1 MKKSHRSVVRYPQNQ
16 VMVLFT
22 TLMLTSPVY
31 AADLKIL
38 LQNALTQDPLMIEA
52 QANEQAAISK
62 VKESQALHYPV
73 LAVTANQV
81 LGQSHKDRT
90 DYASEDF
97 TPGLRGTLNLYS
109 FGAISAQVERDKS
122 KSAYFHEGDIVEKG
136 TILAQFDPTR
146 FASNVGE
153 SQSLLVSSLATSAR
167 LRAEVNGTALQ
178 FPEIVQKDSQLVR
191 EETQLYN
198 TRRINLEE
206 SISDL
211 TTSLTLVQQELRMT
225 EPLVAKG
232 AASEVEV
239 LRLKRQASDLQ
250 KQINDTRS
258 QYYVKAREELSKAN
272 TDVETQRQIVKG
284 KSDTLNRTVF
294 RAPVRGVVKEI
305 DVMTL
310 GGVIPPNGKIMT
322 IVPLDEQLLIE
333 ARISPRDIAF
343 IRPNQQ
349 ALVKITAYDY
359 AIYGGLHGKVTVIS
373 PDTIRDEVKQDQ
385 FYYRVYIRT
394 DSDKLRNKQGK
405 TFAITPGMVATVDIR
420 TGQKTVLD
428 YLIKPF
434 NKAREALRER

>member
-1 MKKSHRSVVRYPQNQ
+1 M
-16 VMVLFT
+16 
-22 TLMLTSPVY
+22 
-31 AADLKIL
+31 
-38 LQNALTQDPLMIEA
+38 
-52 QANEQAAISK
+52 NEQPQQTKRPAKASFHEPPLPKSSMVIWIIGLGLLVFFIWAALFKLEEVSTGTGKVIPSSK
-62 VKESQALHYPV
+62 EQIIQSLEGGILTKLDVK
-73 LAVTANQV
+73 
-81 LGQSHKDRT
+81 
-90 DYASEDF
+90 
-97 TPGLRGTLNLYS
+97 
-109 FGAISAQVERDKS
+109 
-122 KSAYFHEGDIVEKG
+122 EGDIVEKG
-136 TILAQFDPTR
+136 TILAQLDPTR

-198 TRRINLEE
+198 TRRKNLEE

-284 KSDTLNRTVF
+284 KSDTLNHTVF

>member
-1 MKKSHRSVVRYPQNQ
+1 M
-16 VMVLFT
+16 
-22 TLMLTSPVY
+22 
-31 AADLKIL
+31 
-38 LQNALTQDPLMIEA
+38 
-52 QANEQAAISK
+52 NEQPQQTKRPAKASFHEPPLPKSSMVIWIIGLGLLVFFIWAALFKLEEVSTGTGKVIPSSK
-62 VKESQALHYPV
+62 EQIIQSLEGGILTKLDVK
-73 LAVTANQV
+73 
-81 LGQSHKDRT
+81 
-90 DYASEDF
+90 
-97 TPGLRGTLNLYS
+97 
-109 FGAISAQVERDKS
+109 
-122 KSAYFHEGDIVEKG
+122 EGDIVEKG
-136 TILAQFDPTR
+136 TILAQLDPTR

-405 TFAITPGMVATVDIR
+405 SFAITPGMVATVDIR

>member
-1 MKKSHRSVVRYPQNQ
+1 M
-16 VMVLFT
+16 
-22 TLMLTSPVY
+22 
-31 AADLKIL
+31 
-38 LQNALTQDPLMIEA
+38 
-52 QANEQAAISK
+52 NEQPQQTKRPAKASFHEPPLPKSSMVIWIIGLGLLVFFIWAALFKLEEVSTGTGKVIPSSK
-62 VKESQALHYPV
+62 EQIIQSLEGGILTKLDVK
-73 LAVTANQV
+73 
-81 LGQSHKDRT
+81 
-90 DYASEDF
+90 
-97 TPGLRGTLNLYS
+97 
-109 FGAISAQVERDKS
+109 
-122 KSAYFHEGDIVEKG
+122 EGDIVEKG

-405 TFAITPGMVATVDIR
+405 TFATTPGMVATVDIR

>member
-1 MKKSHRSVVRYPQNQ
+1 M
-16 VMVLFT
+16 
-22 TLMLTSPVY
+22 
-31 AADLKIL
+31 
-38 LQNALTQDPLMIEA
+38 
-52 QANEQAAISK
+52 NEQPQQTKRPAKASFHEPPLPKSSMVIWIIGLGLLVFFIWAALFKLEEVSTGTGKVIPSSK
-62 VKESQALHYPV
+62 EQIIQSLEGGILTKLDVK
-73 LAVTANQV
+73 
-81 LGQSHKDRT
+81 
-90 DYASEDF
+90 
-97 TPGLRGTLNLYS
+97 
-109 FGAISAQVERDKS
+109 
-122 KSAYFHEGDIVEKG
+122 EGDIVEKG
-136 TILAQFDPTR
+136 TILAQLDPTR

-178 FPEIVQKDSQLVR
+178 FPEIVQKNSQLVR

-198 TRRINLEE
+198 TRRKNLEE

-310 GGVIPPNGKIMT
+310 GGVIPPNGKIMS

>member
-1 MKKSHRSVVRYPQNQ
+1 M
-16 VMVLFT
+16 
-22 TLMLTSPVY
+22 
-31 AADLKIL
+31 
-38 LQNALTQDPLMIEA
+38 
-52 QANEQAAISK
+52 NEQPQQTKRPAKASFHEPPLPKSSMVIWIIGLGLLVFFIWAALFKLEEVSTGTGKVIPSSK
-62 VKESQALHYPV
+62 EQIIQSLEGGILTKLDVK
-73 LAVTANQV
+73 
-81 LGQSHKDRT
+81 
-90 DYASEDF
+90 
-97 TPGLRGTLNLYS
+97 
-109 FGAISAQVERDKS
+109 
-122 KSAYFHEGDIVEKG
+122 EGDIVEKG
-136 TILAQFDPTR
+136 TILAQLDPTR

-198 TRRINLEE
+198 TRRRNLEE

-434 NKAREALRER
+434 NKAREVLRER

>member
-1 MKKSHRSVVRYPQNQ
+1 M
-16 VMVLFT
+16 
-22 TLMLTSPVY
+22 
-31 AADLKIL
+31 
-38 LQNALTQDPLMIEA
+38 
-52 QANEQAAISK
+52 NEQPQQTKRPAKASFHEPPLPKSSMVIWIIGLGLLVFFIWAALFKLEEVSTGTGKVIPSSK
-62 VKESQALHYPV
+62 EQIIQSLEGGILTKLDVK
-73 LAVTANQV
+73 
-81 LGQSHKDRT
+81 
-90 DYASEDF
+90 
-97 TPGLRGTLNLYS
+97 
-109 FGAISAQVERDKS
+109 
-122 KSAYFHEGDIVEKG
+122 EGDIVEKG
-136 TILAQFDPTR
+136 TILAQLDPTR

-178 FPEIVQKDSQLVR
+178 FPEMVQKDSQLVR

-198 TRRINLEE
+198 TRRKNLEE